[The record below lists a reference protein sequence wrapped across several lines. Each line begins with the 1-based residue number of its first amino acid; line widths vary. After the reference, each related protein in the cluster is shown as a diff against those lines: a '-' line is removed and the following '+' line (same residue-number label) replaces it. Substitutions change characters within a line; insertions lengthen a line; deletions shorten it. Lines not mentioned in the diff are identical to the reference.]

1 MERLRLVNRRTGG
14 RFEEHRESL
23 RESPKQSLG
32 SSLVTGSPGR
42 FDHWQH
48 NRMTTLQCYEGREQ
62 SYKLS
67 FSVYSSI
74 LYNCTIIYFSS
85 SYAASFRRPPAT
97 LLNDDRDF

>member
-42 FDHWQH
+42 FDLAAQPDD
-48 NRMTTLQCYEGREQ
+48 NTTGERGTLWHL
-62 SYKLS
+62 YKLS
-67 FSVYSSI
+67 FHYNYYI
-74 LYNCTIIYFSS
+74 L
-85 SYAASFRRPPAT
+85 
-97 LLNDDRDF
+97 

>member
-42 FDHWQH
+42 FDLAAQPDD
-48 NRMTTLQCYEGREQ
+48 NTTGDKGTLCIYI
-62 SYKLS
+62 
-67 FSVYSSI
+67 SSLFIIITIYYNNI
-74 LYNCTIIYFSS
+74 LISTFQLHL
-85 SYAASFRRPPAT
+85 RLPT
-97 LLNDDRDF
+97 LVAHLPRS